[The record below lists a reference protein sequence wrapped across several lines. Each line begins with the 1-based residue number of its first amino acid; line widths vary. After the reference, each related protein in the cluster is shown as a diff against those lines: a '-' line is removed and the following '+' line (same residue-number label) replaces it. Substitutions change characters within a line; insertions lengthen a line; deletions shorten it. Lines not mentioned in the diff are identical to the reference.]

1 MSDLHTPFDGSSKPF
16 TIGLKPLDPADWI
29 EVDGHLR
36 AYLDEKDRVSQRAP
50 DQVFAAEPGSFD
62 AQREVLDLLTAH
74 LPARFPDI
82 YLPTG
87 MAIDIL
93 PAFRRVD
100 LLSPLPPLLSA
111 AALVQEDLV
120 IMARGEDGWR
130 LSAASLCFPSSWH
143 LHEKFGRPLH
153 EIHAPVPEFGEGTRH
168 AGMIERIFDH
178 LRPEQPV
185 LRWNWSIHDDD
196 ALFHPPLGRPYD
208 FGQGAYLRLER
219 QTLRKLPRTG
229 AILFTIRIHLDPLEA
244 LADHPPQLSAMLAEQ
259 LAAMNPAQLAYK
271 GLTAQRA
278 HLLERLAALG
288 DSPGVD
294 RSARP

>member
-29 EVDGHLR
+29 EVDDQLR

-50 DQVFAAEPGSFD
+50 NQVFAAETSSLD
-62 AQREVLDLLTAH
+62 AQREVLELLAAH
-74 LPARFPDI
+74 LPARFPGI
-82 YLPTG
+82 YLATG
-87 MAIDIL
+87 MAIDIV

-100 LLSPLPPLLSA
+100 LLSPLPPLLTA
-111 AALVQEDLV
+111 ASLVQEDLI
-120 IMARGEDGWR
+120 IMTRGPDAWR

-153 EIHAPVPEFGEGTRH
+153 EVHAPVPDFGEGTRH
-168 AGMIERIFDH
+168 AGLIERIFDN

-185 LRWNWSIHDDD
+185 VRWNWSIHDDD
-196 ALFHPPLGRPYD
+196 ALFHPPIGRPYD

-219 QTLRKLPRTG
+219 QTLRKLPTTG
-229 AILFTIRIHLDPLEA
+229 AILFTIRIHLNPLEV
-244 LADHPPQLSAMLAEQ
+244 LANHPPELAATLAGQ

-271 GLTAQRA
+271 GLTEQRD
-278 HLLERLAALG
+278 HLLMRLK
-288 DSPGVD
+288 
-294 RSARP
+294 AR